1 MLAASSNKLRRGVT
15 SGEDGMPLV
24 ESGMVP
30 SGSMCRTTSC
40 VDDPQGTALEAL
52 KHPDMRLLADLL
64 SEEGAVDANKQ
75 YATDSFK
82 TLLHIALDLENTQAV
97 KILLSGGAKA
107 DHFNTTLK
115 LTAIHVAAMKGN
127 HEALSFLVRSGGPK
141 SLDVKDRS
149 GRTALH
155 LAALGCGKEN
165 EEKYLKC
172 VKVLIERG
180 AGLNITDNKGGQT
193 PLYIA
198 AAGGCFDAVK
208 LLMDSGADASIPCQG
223 VSTKQ
228 LIKDKFNKEQVEKLD
243 IDNPS
248 IISGDMLRQTLFNMV
263 DKAELDGPDDIKWRS
278 MLAKAKP
285 YDLNVDNGK
294 MTLTQLCAERGLH
307 TYLDQL
313 LRNGADPN
321 IYTLYRSSP
330 PILLAAAAGH
340 AQVLQVLVEHNQTNM
355 NNNASLKIDFTVLDD
370 EFKQTILHQII
381 RKPRLNLGLSENSKA
396 IDYESCL
403 NIILDSKQTN
413 LAGIINKQDILG
425 NTPLHYATQ
434 FWDQET
440 VTKLLL
446 LGANIG
452 LRNYLGEAPISNIL
466 PDTMESFLDN
476 HCLKSEGNPTNEDFK
491 ITFHYDFLAPPRE
504 NDGKLIQIQDSEQG
518 GGKEDKTPQPE
529 TDVLWYM
536 ARSKD
541 HRHLLKHPVI
551 TSFLALKW
559 SRISS
564 HYNSNMLFFTILVG
578 TLTAYIFSNYAGFS
592 LGVIPPTCPSNITD
606 NLTMPAQPYGNSH
619 SLWWMLTVLLGLL
632 LCRELLQFSI
642 SPGQHFNSVE
652 NIVEVLLIVL
662 TGVLIF
668 YGHPGCDM
676 GFKRELS
683 TAVLLFSWILFV
695 TMVGRHPRL
704 SSYNIYS
711 TMFYRVLK
719 TFISFLT
726 WYSLFI
732 IAFALCFYI
741 LLHKDNGQ
749 ENDYPF
755 FDNLGFTLVKTFS
768 MFVGELEF
776 SDIPFNSPF
785 SYFFF
790 LAFVF
795 LIVVVLM
802 NLLNGLA
809 VSDTGLIREEAEI
822 HAHVSRVEVIS
833 QAEATLLGDPAHL
846 LRGHGW
852 ISKLVPSC
860 GLRRKLGSALR
871 CQTFFRTITAS
882 NGILLF
888 YSFLP
893 NKRLVVYPN
902 KDNLVCSSWFS
913 AKEVGRDILKSA
925 KNLILKL
932 NEEDKKSG
940 NLENAVRSI
949 EIRQQKLEKKLD
961 EVLKGLESL
970 TKAILN

>member
-1 MLAASSNKLRRGVT
+1 MLAASSNKLRRGVP

-24 ESGMVP
+24 ESGMLP

-52 KHPDMRLLADLL
+52 KHNDMRLLVDLL
-64 SEEGAVDANKQ
+64 SEEGAVDADKQ
-75 YATDSFK
+75 YATDNFK
-82 TLLHIALDLENTQAV
+82 TLLHIALEQENTEAV
-97 KILLSGGAKA
+97 KILLKGGAKA
-107 DHFNTTLK
+107 GHFNTTLK
-115 LTAIHVAAMKGN
+115 LTVLHVAAMKGN
-127 HEALSFLVRSGGPK
+127 HEALSLLVRSGGPK
-141 SLDVKDRS
+141 ILDVKDRS

-155 LAALGCGKEN
+155 LAVAGCGKDKSDN
-165 EEKYLKC
+165 YLQC

-180 AGLNITDNKGGQT
+180 AGLNLVDNKGGQT
-193 PLYIA
+193 PLYVA
-198 AAGGCFDAVK
+198 AAGGCFPAVK
-208 LLMDSGADASIPCQG
+208 LLMESGADASIPCQG

-228 LIKDKFNKEQVEKLD
+228 LIRDKFNKQEVEQLD
-243 IDNPS
+243 LDNPTV
-248 IISGDMLRQTLFNMV
+248 ISGDMLRQTLFNMI
-263 DKAELDGPDDIKWRS
+263 DKAELDGPDDIKWRA

-294 MTLTQLCAERGLH
+294 MTLAQLCAERGLH
-307 TYLDQL
+307 TYLEQL

-321 IYTLYRSSP
+321 IFTLYRSSP
-330 PILLAAAAGH
+330 PVLLGAAAGQ
-340 AQVLQVLVEHNQTNM
+340 AGVLQVLVDHNQENI
-355 NNNASLKIDFTVLDD
+355 NNNAALKVDFTVLDD
-370 EFKQTILHQII
+370 EFRQTILHQII
-381 RKPRLNLGLSENSKA
+381 RKPRLNLGLSENSRA
-396 IDYESCL
+396 IDYETCL

-425 NTPLHYATQ
+425 NAPLHYATQ

-452 LRNYLGEAPISNIL
+452 LRNNLGEAPISNIL

-491 ITFHYDFLAPPRE
+491 ITFHYEFLAPPRE
-504 NDGKLIQIQDSEQG
+504 NDGKHIQLDDSEHG
-518 GGKEDKTPQPE
+518 GITEDKTPRPE

-564 HYNSNMLFFTILVG
+564 HFNSNMLFFTILVG
-578 TLTAYIFSNYAGFS
+578 TLTAYIFTNYAGFS
-592 LGVIPPTCPSNITD
+592 LGVVPPICPSNITESSS
-606 NLTMPAQPYGNSH
+606 LQPYGNSQA
-619 SLWWMLTVLLGLL
+619 LWWTVTALLGILV
-632 LCRELLQFSI
+632 CRELLQFSI
-642 SPGQHFNSVE
+642 SPSQHFSSVE
-652 NIVEVLLIVL
+652 NILEVLLIVL
-662 TGVLIF
+662 TGVLLF
-668 YGHPGCDM
+668 DGHPGCQV

-683 TAVLLFSWILFV
+683 TAVLLFSWIEFV

-732 IAFALCFYI
+732 IAFGLCFYI
-741 LLHKDNGQ
+741 LLHDDNGI
-749 ENDYPF
+749 EKDYPF
-755 FDNLGFTLVKTFS
+755 FDNVGFTLVKTFS

-822 HAHVSRVEVIS
+822 HAHVTRVEVIS

-852 ISKLVPSC
+852 LSKLVPTC
-860 GLRRKLGSALR
+860 GLRRRLGSALR

-902 KDNLVCSSWFS
+902 KDNLVCSSCFS
-913 AKEVGRDILKSA
+913 AKEIGRDILKAA

-932 NEEDKKSG
+932 NEEDKK
-940 NLENAVRSI
+940 NTNMENVVRGI
-949 EIRQQKLEKKLD
+949 QLRQQKLEKKLD
-961 EVLKGLESL
+961 EVLKGLENL
-970 TKAILN
+970 TKAILT

>member
-1 MLAASSNKLRRGVT
+1 MLAASSNKLRRGVP

-24 ESGMVP
+24 ESGLLP

-52 KHPDMRLLADLL
+52 KHNDMRLLVDLL
-64 SEEGAVDANKQ
+64 SEEGAVDADKQ

-82 TLLHIALDLENTQAV
+82 TLLHIALEQENTEAV
-97 KILLSGGAKA
+97 KILLKGGAKA
-107 DHFNTTLK
+107 GHFNTTLK
-115 LTAIHVAAMKGN
+115 LTVLHVAAMKGN
-127 HEALSFLVRSGGPK
+127 HEALSLLVRSGGPK
-141 SLDVKDRS
+141 ILDVKDRS

-155 LAALGCGKEN
+155 LAVSGCGKEKSDN
-165 EEKYLKC
+165 YLQC

-180 AGLNITDNKGGQT
+180 AGLNLIDNKGGQT
-193 PLYIA
+193 PLYVA
-198 AAGGCFDAVK
+198 AAGGCFPAVK
-208 LLMDSGADASIPCQG
+208 LLMESGADASIPCQG

-228 LIKDKFNKEQVEKLD
+228 LIRDKFNKQEVEQLD
-243 IDNPS
+243 LDNPTV
-248 IISGDMLRQTLFNMV
+248 ISGDMLRQTLFNMI
-263 DKAELDGPDDIKWRS
+263 DKAELDGPDDIKWRA

-294 MTLTQLCAERGLH
+294 MTLAQLCAERGLH
-307 TYLDQL
+307 TYLEHL

-321 IYTLYRSSP
+321 IFTLYRSSP
-330 PILLAAAAGH
+330 PVLLGAAAGQ
-340 AQVLQVLVEHNQTNM
+340 AGVLQVLVDHNQENI
-355 NNNASLKIDFTVLDD
+355 NNNAALKVDFTVLDD
-370 EFKQTILHQII
+370 EFRQTILHQII
-381 RKPRLNLGLSENSKA
+381 RKPRLNLGLSENSRA
-396 IDYESCL
+396 IDYETCL
-403 NIILDSKQTN
+403 NIILDSKQIN

-425 NTPLHYATQ
+425 NAPLHYATQ

-452 LRNYLGEAPISNIL
+452 LRNNLGEAPISNIL

-504 NDGKLIQIQDSEQG
+504 NDGKRIQLDDSEHG
-518 GGKEDKTPQPE
+518 GIAEDKTPRPE

-564 HYNSNMLFFTILVG
+564 HFNSNMLFFTILVG
-578 TLTAYIFSNYAGFS
+578 TLTAYIFTNYAGFS
-592 LGVIPPTCPSNITD
+592 LGVVPPICPSNITEISS
-606 NLTMPAQPYGNSH
+606 LQPYGNSQA
-619 SLWWMLTVLLGLL
+619 LWWTVTALLGILV
-632 LCRELLQFSI
+632 CRELLQFSI
-642 SPGQHFNSVE
+642 SPSQHFSSVE
-652 NIVEVLLIVL
+652 NILEVLLIVL
-662 TGVLIF
+662 TGVLLF
-668 YGHPGCDM
+668 DGHPGCQV

-683 TAVLLFSWILFV
+683 TAVLLFSWIEFV

-732 IAFALCFYI
+732 IAFGLCFYI
-741 LLHKDNGQ
+741 LLHDDNGI
-749 ENDYPF
+749 EKDYPF
-755 FDNLGFTLVKTFS
+755 FDNVGFTLVKTFS

-822 HAHVSRVEVIS
+822 HAHVTRVEVIS

-852 ISKLVPSC
+852 LSKLVPTC
-860 GLRRKLGSALR
+860 GLRRRLGSALR

-902 KDNLVCSSWFS
+902 KDNLVCSSCFS
-913 AKEVGRDILKSA
+913 AKEIGRDILKAA

-932 NEEDKKSG
+932 NEEDKK
-940 NLENAVRSI
+940 NTNMENVVRGI
-949 EIRQQKLEKKLD
+949 QLRQQKLEKKLD
-961 EVLKGLESL
+961 EVLKGLENL
-970 TKAILN
+970 TKAILT

>member
-24 ESGMVP
+24 ETGMVP

-52 KHPDMRLLADLL
+52 KYPDMRLMADLL
-64 SEEGAVDANKQ
+64 SEEGAVDPNKQ

-82 TLLHIALDLENTQAV
+82 TLLHIALDLENTEAV

-107 DHFNTTLK
+107 DNFNTTLK
-115 LTAIHVAAMKGN
+115 LTAVHVAAMKGN
-127 HEALSFLVRSGGPK
+127 HEALSILIRSGGPK

-165 EEKYLKC
+165 QEKFLQC
-172 VKVLIERG
+172 VKILIERG

-198 AAGGCFDAVK
+198 AAGNCFNAVK

-228 LIKDKFNKEQVEKLD
+228 LIRDKFNKQQVESLD
-243 IDNPS
+243 LDNPS

-263 DKAELDGPDDIKWRS
+263 DKAELDGPADIKWRS

-294 MTLTQLCAERGLH
+294 MTLSQLCAERGLH
-307 TYLDQL
+307 TYLEQL
-313 LRNGADPN
+313 LHNGADPN
-321 IYTLYRSSP
+321 SYTIYRSSP
-330 PILLAAAAGH
+330 PVLLAAAAGH
-340 AQVLQVLVEHNQTNM
+340 SEVIRVMVEHNQANT
-355 NNNASLKIDFTVLDD
+355 NNNAALKIDFTVLDD
-370 EFKQTILHQII
+370 EFRQTVLHQII
-381 RKPRLNLGLSENSKA
+381 RKPRLNLGLSENSA
-396 IDYESCL
+396 AVNYESCL
-403 NIILDSKQTN
+403 HTILDSNQTDF
-413 LAGIINKQDILG
+413 ASIINKQDILG

-434 FWDQET
+434 FWGQET

-452 LRNYLGEAPISNIL
+452 LRNNLGEAPISNIL
-466 PDTMESFLDN
+466 PDTMESYLDN

-504 NDGKLIQIQDSEQG
+504 NDGKLIQLHDTEQG
-518 GGKEDKTPQPE
+518 TCQEAKSPQPE

-536 ARSKD
+536 AKSKD

-551 TSFLALKW
+551 TSFLSLKW

-592 LGVIPPTCPSNITD
+592 LGVVPPTCQSDMTE
-606 NLTMPAQPYGNSH
+606 NLTQTAQAFGNSQA
-619 SLWWMLTVLLGLL
+619 LWWTLTVLMGLL
-632 LCRELLQFSI
+632 VIRELLQFSI
-642 SPGQHFNSVE
+642 SPGQHFNSIE
-652 NIVEVLLIVL
+652 NILEVLLIVL
-662 TGVLIF
+662 TGVLLF
-668 YGHPGCDM
+668 DGHPGCNM

-683 TAVLLFSWILFV
+683 TAVLLFSWIELL
-695 TMVGRHPRL
+695 TMLGRHPRL

-732 IAFALCFYI
+732 IAFGLCFYI
-741 LLHKDNGQ
+741 LLHEDNGQ
-749 ENDYPF
+749 EADYPF
-755 FDNLGFTLVKTFS
+755 FNHLGLCLVKTFS

-790 LAFVF
+790 MTFVF
-795 LIVVVLM
+795 FIVVVLM

-809 VSDTGLIREEAEI
+809 VSDTGLIREQAEI

-833 QAEATLLGDPAHL
+833 QVEATLLGDPANL
-846 LRGHGW
+846 LKGHGW
-852 ISKLVPSC
+852 ISRLIPTC
-860 GLRRKLGSALR
+860 GLRRRLGSALR

-893 NKRLVVYPN
+893 NKQLVVYPN
-902 KDNLVCSSWFS
+902 KDNLVCSPCFS

-925 KNLILKL
+925 KKLILKL
-932 NEEDKKSG
+932 NEEENKNNSIEHAVQCIQIRQENLDKKM
-940 NLENAVRSI
+940 
-949 EIRQQKLEKKLD
+949 D
-961 EVLKGLESL
+961 EVLRSLERI
-970 TKAILN
+970 TKAISN

>member
-1 MLAASSNKLRRGVT
+1 MLAATSNKLRRGVT

-24 ESGMVP
+24 ESGMLP
-30 SGSMCRTTSC
+30 TGSMCRTTSC

-107 DHFNTTLK
+107 DHLNTTLK
-115 LTAIHVAAMKGN
+115 LTAVHVAAMKGN
-127 HEALSFLVRSGGPK
+127 NEALSFLVRSGGPK
-141 SLDVKDRS
+141 SLDMKDRS

-155 LAALGCGKEN
+155 LAALGCGKDK
-165 EEKYLKC
+165 EEKYLQC

-180 AGLNITDNKGGQT
+180 AGLNIPDNKGGQT
-193 PLYIA
+193 PVYIA
-198 AAGGCFDAVK
+198 AAGGSFAAVK

-243 IDNPS
+243 LDNPTV
-248 IISGDMLRQTLFNMV
+248 ISGDMLRQNLFNMI
-263 DKAELDGPDDIKWRS
+263 DKAELDGPDDIKWVS

-294 MTLTQLCAERGLH
+294 MTLAQLCAERGLH
-307 TYLDQL
+307 TYLEQL

-321 IYTLYRSSP
+321 TYTLYRSSP
-330 PILLAAAAGH
+330 PILLGAAAGH
-340 AQVLQVLVEHNQTNM
+340 SKVIQVLADHNQTNI
-355 NNNASLKIDFTVLDD
+355 NNNAALKVDFTVLDD
-370 EFKQTILHQII
+370 EFRQTILHQII
-381 RKPRLNLGLSENSKA
+381 RKPRLNLGLSENSKDM
-396 IDYESCL
+396 DYKSCL

-413 LAGIINKQDILG
+413 LAAIINKQDILG
-425 NTPLHYATQ
+425 NAPLHYATQ

-452 LRNYLGEAPISNIL
+452 LRNNLGEAPITNIL

-476 HCLKSEGNPTNEDFK
+476 HCLKSEGNPTNEEFK

-504 NDGKLIQIQDSEQG
+504 NDGKHIQFQDSEQG
-518 GGKEDKTPQPE
+518 GTKQDKTPQPE

-536 ARSKD
+536 ARSKE

-564 HYNSNMLFFTILVG
+564 HFNSNMLFFTILVA
-578 TLTAYIFSNYAGFS
+578 TLTAYIFTNYAGFS
-592 LGVIPPTCPSNITD
+592 LGVVPPSCPSNITSE
-606 NLTMPAQPYGNSH
+606 NLTTQPFGNSQP
-619 SLWWMLTVLLGLL
+619 LWWIVTVLLGLL
-632 LCRELLQFSI
+632 VCRELLQFSI

-652 NIVEVLLIVL
+652 NILEVLLIVL
-662 TGVLIF
+662 TGVLLF
-668 YGHPGCDM
+668 DGHPGCDI

-683 TAVLLFSWILFV
+683 AAVLLFSWIEFV

-732 IAFALCFYI
+732 IAFALSFYI
-741 LLHKDNGQ
+741 LLHDDNGQ
-749 ENDYPF
+749 EKDYPF
-755 FDNLGFTLVKTFS
+755 FDNVGFTLVKTFS

-790 LAFVF
+790 LTFVF

-852 ISKLVPSC
+852 VSKLVPTC

-893 NKRLVVYPN
+893 NKTLVVYPN
-902 KDNLVCSSWFS
+902 KDNLVCSPCFS

-932 NEEDKKSG
+932 NEEEKKSS
-940 NLENAVRSI
+940 NLENTVRGI
-949 EIRQQKLEKKLD
+949 QLKQQNLEKKLD

>member
-1 MLAASSNKLRRGVT
+1 
-15 SGEDGMPLV
+15 MPLV
-24 ESGMVP
+24 ESGLLP

-52 KHPDMRLLADLL
+52 KHNDMRLLVDLL
-64 SEEGAVDANKQ
+64 SEEGAVDADKQ
-75 YATDSFK
+75 YATDNFK
-82 TLLHIALDLENTQAV
+82 TLLHIALEQENTEAV
-97 KILLSGGAKA
+97 KILLKGGAKA
-107 DHFNTTLK
+107 GHFNTTLK
-115 LTAIHVAAMKGN
+115 LTVLHVAAMKGN
-127 HEALSFLVRSGGPK
+127 HEALSLLVRSGGPK
-141 SLDVKDRS
+141 ILDVKDRS

-155 LAALGCGKEN
+155 LAVAGCGKDKSDN
-165 EEKYLKC
+165 YLQC

-180 AGLNITDNKGGQT
+180 AGLNLVDNKGGQT
-193 PLYIA
+193 PLYVA
-198 AAGGCFDAVK
+198 AAGGCFPAVK
-208 LLMDSGADASIPCQG
+208 LLMESGADASIPCQG
-223 VSTKQ
+223 MSTKQ
-228 LIKDKFNKEQVEKLD
+228 LIRDKFNKQEVEQLD
-243 IDNPS
+243 LDNPTV
-248 IISGDMLRQTLFNMV
+248 ISGDMLRQTLFNMI
-263 DKAELDGPDDIKWRS
+263 DKAELDGPDDIKWRA

-294 MTLTQLCAERGLH
+294 MTLAQLCAERGLH
-307 TYLDQL
+307 TYLEHL

-321 IYTLYRSSP
+321 IFTLYRSSP
-330 PILLAAAAGH
+330 PVLLGAAAGQ
-340 AQVLQVLVEHNQTNM
+340 AGVLQVLVDHNQENI
-355 NNNASLKIDFTVLDD
+355 NNNAALKVDFTVLDD
-370 EFKQTILHQII
+370 EFRQTILHQII
-381 RKPRLNLGLSENSKA
+381 RKPRLNLGLSENSRA

-425 NTPLHYATQ
+425 NAPLHYATQ

-452 LRNYLGEAPISNIL
+452 LRNNLGEAPISNIL

-504 NDGKLIQIQDSEQG
+504 NDGKHIQLDDSEHG
-518 GGKEDKTPQPE
+518 GITEDKIPRPE

-564 HYNSNMLFFTILVG
+564 HFNSNMLFFTILVG
-578 TLTAYIFSNYAGFS
+578 TLTAYIFTNYAGFS
-592 LGVIPPTCPSNITD
+592 LGVVPPICPSNITESSS
-606 NLTMPAQPYGNSH
+606 LQPYGNSQA
-619 SLWWMLTVLLGLL
+619 LWWTVTALLGILV
-632 LCRELLQFSI
+632 CRELLQFSI
-642 SPGQHFNSVE
+642 SPSQHFSSVE
-652 NIVEVLLIVL
+652 NILEVLLIVL
-662 TGVLIF
+662 TGVLLF
-668 YGHPGCDM
+668 DGHPGCQV

-683 TAVLLFSWILFV
+683 TAVLLFSWIEFV

-732 IAFALCFYI
+732 IAFGLCFYI
-741 LLHKDNGQ
+741 LLHDDNGI
-749 ENDYPF
+749 EKDYPF
-755 FDNLGFTLVKTFS
+755 FDNVGFTLVKTFS

-822 HAHVSRVEVIS
+822 HAHVTRVEVIS

-852 ISKLVPSC
+852 LSKLVPTC
-860 GLRRKLGSALR
+860 GLRRRLGSALR

-902 KDNLVCSSWFS
+902 KDNLVCSSCFS
-913 AKEVGRDILKSA
+913 AKEIGRDILKAA

-932 NEEDKKSG
+932 NEEDKK
-940 NLENAVRSI
+940 NTNMENVVRGI
-949 EIRQQKLEKKLD
+949 QLRQQKLEKKLD
-961 EVLKGLESL
+961 EVLKGLENL
-970 TKAILN
+970 TKAILT

>member
-1 MLAASSNKLRRGVT
+1 MLAASSNKLRRGVP

-24 ESGMVP
+24 ESGMLP

-52 KHPDMRLLADLL
+52 KHNDMRLLVDLL
-64 SEEGAVDANKQ
+64 SEEGAVDADKQ
-75 YATDSFK
+75 YATDNFK
-82 TLLHIALDLENTQAV
+82 TLLHIALEQENTEAV
-97 KILLSGGAKA
+97 KILLKGGAKA
-107 DHFNTTLK
+107 GHFNTTLK
-115 LTAIHVAAMKGN
+115 LTVLHVAAMKGN
-127 HEALSFLVRSGGPK
+127 HEALSLLVRSGGPK
-141 SLDVKDRS
+141 ILDVKDRS

-155 LAALGCGKEN
+155 LAVAGCGKDKSDN
-165 EEKYLKC
+165 YLQC

-180 AGLNITDNKGGQT
+180 AGLNLVDNKGGQT
-193 PLYIA
+193 PLYVA
-198 AAGGCFDAVK
+198 AAGGCFPAVK
-208 LLMDSGADASIPCQG
+208 LLMESGADASIPCQG
-223 VSTKQ
+223 MSTKQ
-228 LIKDKFNKEQVEKLD
+228 LIRDKFNKQEVEQLD
-243 IDNPS
+243 LDNPTV
-248 IISGDMLRQTLFNMV
+248 ISGDMLRQTLFNMI
-263 DKAELDGPDDIKWRS
+263 DKAELDGPDDIKWRA

-294 MTLTQLCAERGLH
+294 MTLAQLCAERGLH
-307 TYLDQL
+307 TYLEHL

-321 IYTLYRSSP
+321 IFTLYRSSP
-330 PILLAAAAGH
+330 PVLLGAAAGQ
-340 AQVLQVLVEHNQTNM
+340 AGVLQVLVDHNQENI
-355 NNNASLKIDFTVLDD
+355 NNNAALKVDFTVLDD
-370 EFKQTILHQII
+370 EFRQTILHQII
-381 RKPRLNLGLSENSKA
+381 RKPRLNLGLSENSRA

-425 NTPLHYATQ
+425 NAPLHYATQ

-452 LRNYLGEAPISNIL
+452 LRNNLGEAPISNIL

-504 NDGKLIQIQDSEQG
+504 NDGKHIQLDDSEHG
-518 GGKEDKTPQPE
+518 GITEDKIPRPE

-564 HYNSNMLFFTILVG
+564 HFNSNMLFFTILVG
-578 TLTAYIFSNYAGFS
+578 TLTAYIFTNYAGFS
-592 LGVIPPTCPSNITD
+592 LGVVPPICPSNITESSS
-606 NLTMPAQPYGNSH
+606 LQPYGNSQA
-619 SLWWMLTVLLGLL
+619 LWWTVTALLGILV
-632 LCRELLQFSI
+632 CRELLQFSI
-642 SPGQHFNSVE
+642 SPSQHFSSVE
-652 NIVEVLLIVL
+652 NILEVLLIVL
-662 TGVLIF
+662 TGVLLF
-668 YGHPGCDM
+668 DGHPGCQV

-683 TAVLLFSWILFV
+683 TAVLLFSWIEFV

-732 IAFALCFYI
+732 IAFGLCFYI
-741 LLHKDNGQ
+741 LLHDDNGI
-749 ENDYPF
+749 EKDYPF
-755 FDNLGFTLVKTFS
+755 FDNVGFTLVKTFS

-822 HAHVSRVEVIS
+822 HAHVTRVEVIS

-852 ISKLVPSC
+852 LSKLVPTC
-860 GLRRKLGSALR
+860 GLRRRLGSALR

-902 KDNLVCSSWFS
+902 KDNLVCSSCFS
-913 AKEVGRDILKSA
+913 AKEIGRDILKAA

-932 NEEDKKSG
+932 NEEDKK
-940 NLENAVRSI
+940 NTNMENVVRGI
-949 EIRQQKLEKKLD
+949 QLRQQKLEKKLD
-961 EVLKGLESL
+961 EVLKGLENL
-970 TKAILN
+970 TKAILT

>member
-1 MLAASSNKLRRGVT
+1 
-15 SGEDGMPLV
+15 MPLV
-24 ESGMVP
+24 ETGMVP

-40 VDDPQGTALEAL
+40 VDDPQGTVLEAL
-52 KHPDMRLLADLL
+52 KYPDMRLMSDLL
-64 SEEGAVDANKQ
+64 SEEGAVDPNKQ

-82 TLLHIALDLENTQAV
+82 TLLHIALDLENTEAV

-115 LTAIHVAAMKGN
+115 LTAVHVAAMKGN
-127 HEALSFLVRSGGPK
+127 HEALSILIRSGGPK

-155 LAALGCGKEN
+155 LSTLGCGKEN

-180 AGLNITDNKGGQT
+180 AGLNVTDNKGGQT

-198 AAGGCFDAVK
+198 AAGSSFAAVK
-208 LLMDSGADASIPCQG
+208 ILMDSGADASIPCQG

-228 LIKDKFNKEQVEKLD
+228 LIKDRFNKEQVESLD
-243 IDNPS
+243 LDNPS

-263 DKAELDGPDDIKWRS
+263 DKAELDGPDDLKWRS

-285 YDLNVDNGK
+285 YLDADNGK
-294 MTLTQLCAERGLH
+294 MTLTQICAERGLH
-307 TYLDQL
+307 TYLEQL
-313 LRNGADPN
+313 LQNGADPN
-321 IYTLYRSSP
+321 IYTIYRSSP
-330 PILLAAAAGH
+330 PVLLAAAAGQSEVIRVM
-340 AQVLQVLVEHNQTNM
+340 AEHNQANM
-355 NNNASLKIDFTVLDD
+355 NNNAALKIDFTVLDD
-370 EFKQTILHQII
+370 EFRQTVLHQII
-381 RKPRLNLGLSENSKA
+381 RKPRLNLGLSENSA
-396 IDYESCL
+396 SVDYESCL
-403 NIILDSKQTN
+403 NAILDSKETN
-413 LAGIINKQDILG
+413 FAAIINKQDILG

-452 LRNYLGEAPISNIL
+452 LRNNLGEAPISNIL

-504 NDGKLIQIQDSEQG
+504 NDGKHIQLQDAEQG
-518 GGKEDKTPQPE
+518 AGQEEKTPQPE

-551 TSFLALKW
+551 TSFLSLKW

-592 LGVIPPTCPSNITD
+592 LGVVQPICQSNNTD
-606 NLTMPAQPYGNSH
+606 DSTQTAQPFGNSH
-619 SLWWMLTVLLGLL
+619 TLWWMLTVLLGLL
-632 LCRELLQFSI
+632 VFRELLQFSI

-652 NIVEVLLIVL
+652 NILEVLLIIL
-662 TGVLIF
+662 TGVLLF
-668 YGHPGCDM
+668 DGHPGCNV

-683 TAVLLFSWILFV
+683 TAVLLFSWIELV

-732 IAFALCFYI
+732 IAFGLCFYI
-741 LLHKDNGQ
+741 LLHEDDGK
-749 ENDYPF
+749 EKEYPF
-755 FDNLGFTLVKTFS
+755 FDHLGLALVKTFS

-846 LRGHGW
+846 LKGHGW
-852 ISKLVPSC
+852 LNKLIPTC
-860 GLRRKLGSALR
+860 GLRRRLGSALR

-902 KDNLVCSSWFS
+902 KDNLVCSTCFS

-925 KNLILKL
+925 KDLILKL
-932 NEEDKKSG
+932 NEEEKKNSTI
-940 NLENAVRSI
+940 ENAVRSI
-949 EIRQQKLEKKLD
+949 QIKQQKLEKKLD
-961 EVLKGLESL
+961 EVLKGLESI
-970 TKAILN
+970 TRVILN

>member
-1 MLAASSNKLRRGVT
+1 
-15 SGEDGMPLV
+15 MPLV
-24 ESGMVP
+24 ESGLLP

-52 KHPDMRLLADLL
+52 KHNDMRLLVDLL
-64 SEEGAVDANKQ
+64 SEEGAVDTDKQ
-75 YATDSFK
+75 YATDNFK
-82 TLLHIALDLENTQAV
+82 TMLHIALEQENTEAV
-97 KILLSGGAKA
+97 KILLKGGAKA
-107 DHFNTTLK
+107 GHFNTTLK
-115 LTAIHVAAMKGN
+115 LTVLHVAAMKGN
-127 HEALSFLVRSGGPK
+127 HEALSLLVRSGGPK
-141 SLDVKDRS
+141 ILDVKDRS

-155 LAALGCGKEN
+155 LAVAGCGKDKSDN
-165 EEKYLKC
+165 YLQC

-180 AGLNITDNKGGQT
+180 AGLNLVDNKGGQT
-193 PLYIA
+193 PLYVA
-198 AAGGCFDAVK
+198 AAGGCFPAVK
-208 LLMDSGADASIPCQG
+208 LLMESGADASIPCQG

-228 LIKDKFNKEQVEKLD
+228 LIRDKFNKQEVEQLD
-243 IDNPS
+243 LDNPTV
-248 IISGDMLRQTLFNMV
+248 ISGDMLRQTLFNMI
-263 DKAELDGPDDIKWRS
+263 DKAELDGPDDIKWRA

-294 MTLTQLCAERGLH
+294 MTLAQLCAERGLH
-307 TYLDQL
+307 TYLEQL

-321 IYTLYRSSP
+321 IFTLYRSSP
-330 PILLAAAAGH
+330 PVLLGAAAGQ
-340 AQVLQVLVEHNQTNM
+340 AGVLQVLVDHNQENI
-355 NNNASLKIDFTVLDD
+355 NNNAALKVDFTVLDD
-370 EFKQTILHQII
+370 EFRQTILHQII
-381 RKPRLNLGLSENSKA
+381 RKPRLNLGLSENSRA
-396 IDYESCL
+396 IDYETCL

-425 NTPLHYATQ
+425 NAPLHYATQ

-452 LRNYLGEAPISNIL
+452 LRNNLGEAPISNIL

-491 ITFHYDFLAPPRE
+491 ITFHYEFLAPPRE
-504 NDGKLIQIQDSEQG
+504 NDGKHIQLDDSEHG
-518 GGKEDKTPQPE
+518 GITEDKTPRPE

-564 HYNSNMLFFTILVG
+564 HFNSNMLFFTILVG
-578 TLTAYIFSNYAGFS
+578 TLTAYIFTNYAGFS
-592 LGVIPPTCPSNITD
+592 LGVVPPICPSNITESSS
-606 NLTMPAQPYGNSH
+606 LQPYGNSQA
-619 SLWWMLTVLLGLL
+619 LWWTVTALLGILV
-632 LCRELLQFSI
+632 CRELLQFSI
-642 SPGQHFNSVE
+642 SPSQHFSSVE
-652 NIVEVLLIVL
+652 NILEVLLIVL
-662 TGVLIF
+662 TGVLLF
-668 YGHPGCDM
+668 DGHPGCQV

-683 TAVLLFSWILFV
+683 TAVLLFSWIEFV

-732 IAFALCFYI
+732 IAFGLCFYI
-741 LLHKDNGQ
+741 LLHDDNGI
-749 ENDYPF
+749 EKDYPF
-755 FDNLGFTLVKTFS
+755 FDNVGFTLVKTFS

-822 HAHVSRVEVIS
+822 HAHVTRVEVIS

-852 ISKLVPSC
+852 LSKLVPTC
-860 GLRRKLGSALR
+860 GLRRRLGSALR

-902 KDNLVCSSWFS
+902 KDNLVCSSCFS
-913 AKEVGRDILKSA
+913 AKEIGRDILKAA

-932 NEEDKKSG
+932 NEEDKK
-940 NLENAVRSI
+940 NTNMENVVRGI
-949 EIRQQKLEKKLD
+949 QLRQQKLEKKLD
-961 EVLKGLESL
+961 EVLKGLENL
-970 TKAILN
+970 TKAILT